1 MSLTW
6 LKILFLINSYIRSTS
21 WLLIFKIYFIISIKF
36 LDDFTFLLKSSI
48 QEINVPLKKDLIFVK
63 ETKK

>member
-21 WLLIFKIYFIISIKF
+21 WVLIFKIYFIISIKF

-63 ETKK
+63 KTKK